1 MNCKLKSVLYVIECR
16 HGYVGYSLFWFQVQV
31 RAVAKLSENGTG
43 KHNRDFTV
51 VVYNFVLDTAHKGT
65 NMSD

>member
-1 MNCKLKSVLYVIECR
+1 MLLNAGMAR

-31 RAVAKLSENGTG
+31 RAVANLSENGTG

-51 VVYNFVLDTAHKGT
+51 VVYNFVSDTAHKGT
-65 NMSD
+65 NMSG